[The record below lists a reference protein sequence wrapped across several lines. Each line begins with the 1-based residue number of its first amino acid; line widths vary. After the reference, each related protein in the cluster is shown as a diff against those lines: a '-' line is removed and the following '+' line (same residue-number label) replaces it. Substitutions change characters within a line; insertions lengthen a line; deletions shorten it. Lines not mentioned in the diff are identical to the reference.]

1 MYRLVQLDGTV
12 YPNTFSQLTETT
24 GVFSNV
30 LTPPYVVN
38 PVPTNGNTVVSFDGV
53 TVTCSHRA
61 ENLQYVVQP
70 YTNRTVQMKRDGFG
84 GGPNGEDQGWF
95 RGDAT
100 FPSLVGWSGRE
111 PYQFTPSIGTTPSN
125 WTATLQQGVTNGV
138 YGVHFTFDYGR
149 SATMS
154 SCYMVVPSG
163 LVQIPVYSPRYVFF
177 FVSNTLT
184 TNNWTRIHVENYT
197 YPFPR
202 GYGSDGGFTSLE
214 YEYVFPQSHTARY
227 WRAVIA
233 SCGTGYLYLHS
244 LQFRGVYVISNCIQ
258 VVSNTISYTPRYG
271 YLTGQSPDEKWYIER
286 TNTHFVN
293 TTTTLNHSNVDKVS
307 LTVSID
313 APEILPSDEATIF
326 DNGHLS
332 LTVTS
337 SDFYQEEYFTP
348 EYTLSQYTPLTY
360 SQLTIGTI
368 VVTTTYSN
376 IILASLFTNNYNTRI
391 PSAIP
396 VGHYIYITTQTPLSN
411 ITIGTRSIPSSNTYI
426 RIQESSNSVTWS
438 NIILDATHLWT
449 ERVKVYSFT
458 SSQTRYRIS
467 FEDGGPFELSMIQC
481 NGFPTTT
488 VPSTIGQITSLR
500 TSEYTMSVDNAI
512 DIPSLT
518 ETNASLFKTWVLT
531 TTDIFITFNEPTAFT
546 FLEGYANVQA
556 IATSPYP
563 GPITV
568 TAWND
573 DPNANVTVWTGTL
586 GVTPG
591 TRLRGI
597 YDLLRASFTTSV
609 TYKNWNVRITP
620 QVGYTV
626 FTLSTF
632 TLRRLFVYTNSSNV
646 TIRAKVNSATVSNVS
661 VPKNTPISL
670 TFGSDPLV
678 FLANGIAQTVTAPL
692 SSTVTQYTQP
702 TIGPFIGRLLEYTPV
717 FPSPNEEW
725 HVFNSDPNLTF
736 TFDTERFIQRID
748 SVPIESNTFTTGFS
762 FFATAPFEIRSEDFL
777 INSYGESL
785 RLDTQQFIF
794 FRNGYT
800 IQMPIQ
806 IAVPSVYTAIR
817 GTVAHDGISIQI
829 NDGVVQLFPMMTF
842 ANNQPLVVHRGQVSI
857 FPPVIVPDI
866 YPVRYTPNTQTIF
879 LDLKRELQVDGL
891 TETILNPVNVRKEIT
906 SNGITA
912 RNLEYTVTSILPDSR
927 SNLYY
932 ITSSNLCVESPP
944 GLSNI
949 QFVKTLGFTS
959 NTFQFVE
966 GTSNLV
972 VPQTRIPDPYTVVKL
987 DWSVSTPRLNGYT
1000 FTDVYQYTPG
1010 STYYGYTT
1018 EFRSFAVT
1026 TTTNMASN
1034 SAYYGTF
1041 SDDGTVIHSIDFTLN
1056 DPGIVYST
1064 FTLPTAGNLYLSSDL
1079 VTLSAIP
1086 TFFYETVQGTYAAYP
1101 FTDEIQ
1107 SIPGGYTPTY
1117 APVQLIASD
1126 NTYIRWSNAA
1136 YYSFERGIFVETIPP
1151 GSTTYPVT
1159 VKKGVV
1165 KSDIYGYSI
1174 YSLTTLT
1181 EPFTLKTSDGYLYYR
1196 TATDT
1201 FEFVQSR
1208 LIATHFRLSRDTGE
1222 LSLSVSR
1229 QRLGLDGERLCIRD
1243 ASYFP
1248 RWKLLLDGRLTFDV
1262 FPGYKNFAGLVDTS
1276 GDIQVSP
1283 TQVIVPTSISPIG
1296 THIRYNDRVVPI
1308 ISRSGN
1314 TYTITD
1320 GTFTTTD
1327 CITLGVLENVYFQ
1340 LYYASRGFL
1349 IGDDPLYFTQ
1359 EYDTEY
1365 EYSIR
1370 TTNFMYNVQYRQKVT
1385 YDLYDA
1391 GGLIWKTATIDVLQ
1405 PVTGSNSWI
1414 EITSDP
1420 QNVSDVTFFGEYNIT
1435 SYTSRNTSVLLG
1447 TNFITLGVTGIQPTF
1462 DPIESGVFNMQTY
1475 TARYNVQWSDA
1486 YSVSGGYHVYE
1497 FPAPIAFDEI
1507 RGAPEV
1513 IASNDPQFIN
1523 FFILDLPYTQRTFRY
1538 YKLDAAPSP
1547 NVQFLRRE
1555 TLPHPTPWAPFIP
1568 HQNIFRD
1575 NCFVEDFPY
1584 TSRVVFRG
1592 YTPSK
1597 SVDVSLATYAT
1608 SLVSNGLNQYT
1619 LTVVGDDIFSF
1630 TAMNLVSFVDDT
1642 SGLALGFTRERRLIE
1657 TGVTQTPLQNITD
1670 VVYTGYIVEDSIS
1683 SIEKSIYVYTT
1694 NTFSYIE
1701 TSDFPDVNIF
1711 TNVQQFVTNALVP
1724 FPLTLVPNT
1733 ITVSRG
1739 NVNYGTDYTEISNGT
1754 KVYIQNNTFV
1764 RTTYTGSDIPVGL
1777 ATNAYIP
1784 GTPITIPNFTSN
1796 TAVAPYP
1803 VIIKDGE

>member
-1 MYRLVQLDGTV
+1 MDGTV
-12 YPNTFSQLTETT
+12 YPNTFSELTETT
-24 GVFSNV
+24 GLFSNV

-38 PVPTNGNTVVSFDGV
+38 PVLTNGNTIVSFDGI

-70 YTNRTVQMKRDGFG
+70 YVNRTVQMKTVGFG
-84 GGPNGEDQGWF
+84 GEDQDQGWF
-95 RGDAT
+95 SGDD
-100 FPSLVGWSGRE
+100 PSKGWGPVFEQPNGRE
-111 PYQFTPSIGTTPSN
+111 PYQFTPSIGTTPST
-125 WTATLQQGVTNGV
+125 WSAPLQEDVTNGV
-138 YGVHFTFDYGR
+138 YGVHFTFDYGQ
-149 SATMS
+149 STTMS

-163 LVQIPVYSPRYVFF
+163 IVQITVYSPRYVFF
-177 FVSNTLT
+177 FISNTLT

-197 YPFPR
+197 YPFPP

-214 YEYVFPQSHTARY
+214 HEYIFPQSHTARY

-244 LQFRGVYVISNCIQ
+244 LQFRGDYFISNCIQ
-258 VVSNTISYTPRYG
+258 VSDTIYYIPRYG
-271 YLTGQSPDEKWYIER
+271 YVTDQSLEETWYIER

-293 TTTTLNHSNVDKVS
+293 TTTILNHSNVDKIS
-307 LTVSID
+307 LTMSID
-313 APEILPSDEATIF
+313 APLPENGTLF

-332 LTVTS
+332 LEVQTL
-337 SDFYQEEYFTP
+337 DFYQTEYFTP
-348 EYTLSQYTPLTY
+348 EYTLTQYTPIAY

-368 VVTTTYSN
+368 VVTTTYPN
-376 IILASLFTNNYNTRI
+376 ILLAALFTNNYNTRI

-396 VGHYIYITTQTPLSN
+396 VGQYIYLTTQTPLSN

-438 NIILDATHLWT
+438 NVIFDATHLWT

-481 NGFPTTT
+481 DGFPTTT
-488 VPSTIGQITSLR
+488 VPSTLGQITSLR
-500 TSEYTMSVDNAI
+500 TSEYTMTVLNANPI

-518 ETNASLFKTWVLT
+518 ETNSSLFKTWVLT
-531 TTDIFITFNEPTAFT
+531 ATDIFITFNEPTAFS
-546 FLEGYANVQA
+546 FLDIFANVFA
-556 IATSPYP
+556 IATSPFP
-563 GPITV
+563 EQTTI

-573 DPNANVTVWTGTL
+573 EPLSNVLIWNGTL
-586 GVTPG
+586 EVITFTIGG
-591 TRLRGI
+591 RLAGK
-597 YDLLRASFTTSV
+597 YDLLRASFSSSAA
-609 TYKNWNVRITP
+609 YKNWKVRINP

-632 TLRRLFVYTNSSNV
+632 TLRRPFVYTNSSNV
-646 TIRAKVNSATVSNVS
+646 TIRAKVNSATVSTLT

-678 FLANGIAQTVTAPL
+678 FVANGITQTVTALP
-692 SSTVTQYTQP
+692 SPTVTQYTQP

-717 FPSPNEEW
+717 FPAPNERW
-725 HVFNSDPNLTF
+725 HVFNSDPTLTF
-736 TFDTERFIQRID
+736 TFDTERFIQRLD
-748 SVPIESNTFTTGFS
+748 SVPIQSNTFTTGFS
-762 FFATAPFEIRSEDFL
+762 FFATVPFEIRSEDFL

-785 RLDTQQFIF
+785 RLDASRLIF

-800 IQMPIQ
+800 IQVPIQ
-806 IAVPSVYTAIR
+806 TVPSSYTAIR

-829 NDGVVQLFPMMTF
+829 DDGIVQLFPMTTF
-842 ANNQPLVVHRGQVSI
+842 ANNQPLVVHQGQVTL
-857 FPPVIVPDI
+857 FPPIIIPDI
-866 YPVRYTPNTQTIF
+866 YPVRYTSNIQTIS

-891 TETILNPVNVRKEIT
+891 VETILNPVNNVRKEIT
-906 SNGITA
+906 SNRIA
-912 RNLEYTVTSILPDSR
+912 RNLEYIITSILPESR
-927 SNLYY
+927 SNIYY

-944 GLSNI
+944 GLSI
-949 QFVKTLGFTS
+949 QHVKTLGFTS
-959 NTFQFVE
+959 DTFQFVE

-972 VPQTRIPDPYTVVKL
+972 VPQTRIPEPYTVVKL

-1056 DPGIVYST
+1056 DPGTVYST
-1064 FTLPTAGNLYLSSDL
+1064 FTLPATGNLYLSSDL
-1079 VTLSAIP
+1079 VTLSSIP
-1086 TFFYETVQGTYAAYP
+1086 TFFYETVQGAYGVYP

-1117 APVQLIASD
+1117 TPVQLIASD
-1126 NTYIRWSNAA
+1126 NTYIQWSNAA

-1174 YSLTTLT
+1174 YALTTLT
-1181 EPFTLKTSDGYLYYR
+1181 EPFTLRTSDGYLYYR

-1248 RWKLLLDGRLTFDV
+1248 RWKLLFDGRLTFDV
-1262 FPGYKNFAGLVDTS
+1262 FPGYKNFSGLVDTS
-1276 GDIQVSP
+1276 GNIQVSP
-1283 TQVIVPTSISPIG
+1283 TQVIVPTSVSPIG

-1308 ISRSGN
+1308 VSRVGN

-1327 CITLGVLENVYFQ
+1327 RITLGVLENVYFQ
-1340 LYYASRGFL
+1340 LYYASRGFV
-1349 IGDDPLYFTQ
+1349 IGDDPLYFTRD
-1359 EYDTEY
+1359 YDTEY
-1365 EYSIR
+1365 EYSLR

-1385 YDLYDA
+1385 YDLYDS
-1391 GGLIWKTATIDVLQ
+1391 GGLVWKTATIDVLQ
-1405 PVTGSNSWI
+1405 PVAGFNSWI
-1414 EITSDP
+1414 YITSDP
-1420 QNVSDVTFFGEYNIT
+1420 QNLSDVTFFGEYNIT
-1435 SYTSRNTSVLLG
+1435 SYTSSNTSVLLG
-1447 TNFITLGVTGIQPTF
+1447 TNFITLGVMGTDPTF
-1462 DPIESGVFNMQTY
+1462 DPVESGVFNIQTY
-1475 TARYNVQWSDA
+1475 TARYNVQWDNV
-1486 YSVSGGYHVYE
+1486 YPVPGGYVYV
-1497 FPAPIAFDEI
+1497 FPAPITFDEI
-1507 RGAPEV
+1507 RGAADV

-1555 TLPHPTPWAPFIP
+1555 TLPHPTPWEPFIP

-1597 SVDVSLATYAT
+1597 SVDVSLATYT
-1608 SLVSNGLNQYT
+1608 NSLVSNGLNLYT

-1630 TAMNLVSFVDDT
+1630 TAMNLISFVNDT
-1642 SGLALGFTRERRLIE
+1642 SGITLGFTRERRLIE
-1657 TGVTQTPLQNITD
+1657 TGVTQTPLPTIQD

-1683 SIEKSIYVYTT
+1683 TVDKSIYVYTT

-1701 TSDFPDVNIF
+1701 TSDFPDVPIF

-1724 FPLTLVPNT
+1724 FPLIISPNT
-1733 ITVSRG
+1733 IAISRG
-1739 NVNYGTDYTEISNGT
+1739 TVDYVDYTEISNGT

-1764 RTTYTGSDIPVGL
+1764 RTTYTGSDISIGL
-1777 ATNAYIP
+1777 AANAYIP
-1784 GTPITIPNFTSN
+1784 GTPITLPNFTSN
-1796 TAVAPYP
+1796 TAIAPYP
-1803 VIIKDGE
+1803 VIIKNGE